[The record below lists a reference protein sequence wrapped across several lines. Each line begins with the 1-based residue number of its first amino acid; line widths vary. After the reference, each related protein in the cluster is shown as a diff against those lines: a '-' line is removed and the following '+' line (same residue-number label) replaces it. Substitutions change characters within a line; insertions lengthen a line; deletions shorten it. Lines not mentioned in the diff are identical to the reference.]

1 MENKIK
7 IKNEEI
13 EQLLG
18 KEAIAFPKYTT
29 QIMNLA
35 NSNAQGTRPKVV
47 GQMSDLIEEFDGEDL
62 SDWEKWYKNRK
73 PAAINDATDKVFQM
87 VEQLKAAIIQ
97 IDKPMITRWVED
109 LVISKTF
116 TGLRFQKAILTKIAE
131 IKKTAYKLSTP
142 EEESK
147 GIDGYIGETP
157 VSVKSITY
165 KSKEVFLS
173 ENIKVRMIYYDKK
186 KDGIIVY
193 YNL

>member
-1 MENKIK
+1 METKIK
-7 IKNEEI
+7 IKNDEI

-47 GQMSDLIEEFDGEDL
+47 GQMSDLIEEFDGDDL
-62 SDWEKWYKNRK
+62 SDWGKWYKNRK
-73 PAAINDATDKVFQM
+73 PTAINDATEKVFQM
-87 VEQLKAAIIQ
+87 VEQLKVAITQ
-97 IDKPMITRWVED
+97 IDKPMIARWVED
-109 LVISKTF
+109 LVISKTY

-131 IKKTAYKLSTP
+131 IKKTTYKPSTP

-147 GIDGYIGETP
+147 GVDGYIGETP
-157 VSVKSITY
+157 VSVKAITY

-173 ENIKVRMIYYDKK
+173 EDIKVEMIYYDKK
-186 KDGIIVY
+186 KDGINVFY
-193 YNL
+193 DL

>member
-1 MENKIK
+1 METKIK
-7 IKNEEI
+7 IKNDEI

-47 GQMSDLIEEFDGEDL
+47 GQMSELIEEFDGDDL
-62 SDWEKWYKNRK
+62 SDWEEWYKNRK
-73 PAAINDATDKVFQM
+73 PTAINDATDKVFHM
-87 VEQLKAAIIQ
+87 VEQLEAAIVQ
-97 IDKPMITRWVED
+97 IDKPMIARWVED
-109 LVISKTF
+109 LVISKTY

-131 IKKTAYKLSTP
+131 IKQMTYRPSTP

-147 GIDGYIGETP
+147 GVDGYIGETP
-157 VSVKSITY
+157 VSVKAITY

-173 ENIKVRMIYYDKK
+173 ENIKVAMIYYDKK
-186 KDGIIVY
+186 KDGINVTY
-193 YNL
+193 DL

>member
-35 NSNAQGTRPKVV
+35 NSNAQGTRPRVV
-47 GQMSDLIEEFDGEDL
+47 GQMSDLIEEFDGDDL
-62 SDWEKWYKNRK
+62 SDWEEWYKNHK
-73 PAAINDATDKVFQM
+73 PTAINDATEKVFHM
-87 VEQLKAAIIQ
+87 VEQLKAAIVQ
-97 IDKPMITRWVED
+97 IDKPMIARWVED
-109 LVISKTF
+109 LVISKTY

-131 IKKTAYKLSTP
+131 IKQMTYRPSTP

-147 GIDGYIGETP
+147 GVDGYIGETP
-157 VSVKSITY
+157 VSVKAITY

-173 ENIKVRMIYYDKK
+173 ENIKVAMIYYDKK
-186 KDGIIVY
+186 KDGINVSY
-193 YNL
+193 DL

>member
-1 MENKIK
+1 MKNKIK
-7 IKNEEI
+7 IKNGEM

-18 KEAIAFPKYTT
+18 KEAVTFPKYTT

-47 GQMSDLIEEFDGEDL
+47 GQMSDLIEEFDGDDL
-62 SDWEKWYKNRK
+62 SDWEEWYKNRK
-73 PAAINDATDKVFQM
+73 PTAINDATDKVFQM

-97 IDKPMITRWVED
+97 IDKPMIAKWVED
-109 LVISKTF
+109 LVISKTY
-116 TGLRFQKAILTKIAE
+116 TGLRFQKAILTKIAM
-131 IKKTAYKLSTP
+131 IKETAYRPSTP

-165 KSKEVFLS
+165 KSKEAFLS
-173 ENIKVRMIYYDKK
+173 ESIKVEMIYYDKK
-186 KDGIIVY
+186 KDGINVFY
-193 YNL
+193 DL